1 MNLNIKREQLKLAY
15 EWKQIDVVTK
25 SIITNER
32 DWQVKKLT
40 DEYMITLLYVEN
52 WIERSIR
59 KSSQGKSSRF
69 RSIVSWSW
77 FSIEWFIWK

>member
-40 DEYMITLLYVEN
+40 DE
-52 WIERSIR
+52 
-59 KSSQGKSSRF
+59 
-69 RSIVSWSW
+69 
-77 FSIEWFIWK
+77 